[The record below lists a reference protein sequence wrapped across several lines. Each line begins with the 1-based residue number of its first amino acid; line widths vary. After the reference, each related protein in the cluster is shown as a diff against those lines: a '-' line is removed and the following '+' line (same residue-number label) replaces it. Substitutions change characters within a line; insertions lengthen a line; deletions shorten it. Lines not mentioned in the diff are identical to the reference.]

1 MHYGAG
7 YNIWGRHAESR
18 HRGGVAVAWIEIS
31 RWQVDGVVNYRP
43 NMIIFVLT
51 TRRRIWYVVRAYVPR
66 KDAPTVVR
74 VEQTLGQAAKGVEVI
89 LMGDLNFRLGE
100 LRDTWEE

>member
-1 MHYGAG
+1 MV
-7 YNIWGRHAESR
+7 ST
-18 HRGGVAVAWIEIS
+18 
-31 RWQVDGVVNYRP
+31 
-43 NMIIFVLT
+43 VLT
-51 TRRRIWYVVRAYVPR
+51 SGRRIWYVVGEYVPPN
-66 KDAPTVVR
+66 DAPTVAR